1 MDFSRTLVPLTLV
14 AALTA
19 LAGTSA
25 GAQDLS
31 GLDEP
36 LVGDRPDFTESPDT
50 IPRGHF
56 QVETGFTFQRV
67 DQDEALSLGEV
78 LVRIGGGE
86 RWEARIDAGSYLRVD
101 TPGGELRGFA
111 DPGIGLKVKLNEG
124 DATGRPSAAVLLG
137 TSVPAGDEELTSDAW
152 EPEAILALS
161 WTLTRRLS
169 LASNLGL
176 ALPEGDD
183 GRFEQLSAS
192 VAAGFAL
199 TDRAGLFFEAFGFSE
214 ENEGGE
220 GTVYLDAGATWLL
233 SNDIQFDVRVGTGLN
248 DPSPEWF
255 AGAGAIVRW

>member
-1 MDFSRTLVPLTLV
+1 MRLRNLV
-14 AALTA
+14 ALALTALTA
-19 LAGTSA
+19 LAVPA
-25 GAQDLS
+25 GAQNLS
-31 GLDEP
+31 GLEEP

-56 QVETGFTFQRV
+56 QVETGVTFQRV
-67 DQDEALSLGEV
+67 DEDEAFSLGEV

-101 TPGGELRGFA
+101 TPNQEARGFA
-111 DPGIGLKVKLNEG
+111 DPGIGIKVKLNEG
-124 DATGRPSAAVLLG
+124 DDATGRPQAALLLG
-137 TSVPAGDEELTSDAW
+137 TSVPVGDEDLTSDAW
-152 EPEAILALS
+152 EPEAILALA

-192 VAAGFAL
+192 LAAGLAL
-199 TDRAGLFFEAFGFSE
+199 TDRAGLFLEAFGFSE
-214 ENEGGE
+214 EVEGGE

-233 SNDIQFDVRVGTGLN
+233 SNDIQLDLRVGTGLN
-248 DPSPEWF
+248 EPSPEWF